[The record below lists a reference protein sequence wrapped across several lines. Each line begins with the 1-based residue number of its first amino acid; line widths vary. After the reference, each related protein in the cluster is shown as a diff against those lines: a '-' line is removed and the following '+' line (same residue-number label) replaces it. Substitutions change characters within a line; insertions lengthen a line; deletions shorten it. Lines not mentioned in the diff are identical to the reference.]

1 MPKALQ
7 TTALVFLGGALG
19 SGLRFSFGLQLEPLQ
34 LLFLVNL
41 LVTLLLVVV
50 NGKTWPSWVHPLL
63 GTGVAGG
70 FTTLSGLS
78 LFLNNQLAT
87 DPLATLVPIAAM
99 LALGFL
105 AHWVGMK
112 LAVVW
117 R

>member
-1 MPKALQ
+1 MPKELP

-19 SGLRFSFGLQLEPLQ
+19 SGLRFSFGLQIEPLQ

-41 LVTLLLVVV
+41 LGTLLLGVV
-50 NGKTWPSWVHPLL
+50 NGKTWPSWVHPLV

-78 LFLNNQLAT
+78 LFLNEHLAT
-87 DPLATLVPIAAM
+87 DPLATLVPIAVM
-99 LALGFL
+99 FALGFV
-105 AHWVGMK
+105 AHWAGMK
-112 LAVVW
+112 LAVIW

>member
-19 SGLRFSFGLQLEPLQ
+19 SGLRFSLGLQIEPLQ

-41 LVTLLLVVV
+41 LGTLLLGVI

-87 DPLATLVPIAAM
+87 DPIGTLVPIAAM